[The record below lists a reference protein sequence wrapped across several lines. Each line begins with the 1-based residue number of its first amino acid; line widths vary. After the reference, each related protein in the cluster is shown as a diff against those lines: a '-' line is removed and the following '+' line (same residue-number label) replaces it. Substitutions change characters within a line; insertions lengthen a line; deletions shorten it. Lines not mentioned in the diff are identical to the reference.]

1 MLLTLKKSQT
11 NSIDRNSESTKDQRV
26 AYAQW
31 FLTNLNSFDVTVFVD
46 ECGYNLWTRRSNG
59 RSLKGLPAIHVVNG
73 SKGKNLS
80 LVLAIS
86 PQLGC
91 LSNKFINGS
100 VNHDNFQAYL
110 NELSNSIGLEKK
122 AVFIMDNASIHKNM
136 QISCQNHIL
145 KFLPPYSPAL
155 NPIEEAFSTW
165 KWSVKNELARA
176 EVQLRI
182 NDRSAAT
189 AMGSNLM
196 DYRRGIL
203 QQIGESALPC
213 ITSNTI
219 LQWHHHSLS
228 FFPKCQNREDF

>member
-1 MLLTLKKSQT
+1 
-11 NSIDRNSESTKDQRV
+11 
-26 AYAQW
+26 
-31 FLTNLNSFDVTVFVD
+31 
-46 ECGYNLWTRRSNG
+46 
-59 RSLKGLPAIHVVNG
+59 
-73 SKGKNLS
+73 
-80 LVLAIS
+80 
-86 PQLGC
+86 
-91 LSNKFINGS
+91 
-100 VNHDNFQAYL
+100 
-110 NELSNSIGLEKK
+110 
-122 AVFIMDNASIHKNM
+122 M

-145 KFLPPYSPAL
+145 KFLPPYFPAL

-165 KWSVKNELARA
+165 KWSVKNELARG

-213 ITSNTI
+213 ITSDKI
-219 LQWHHHSLS
+219 LQWYHHSLS